1 MKKNILLKS
10 AFVLSIALFLSCEKD
25 QTVSCVICNSPETT
39 SFEVCR
45 DQNGN
50 ATVNGENT
58 DTDYDVYVAGL
69 EESGAT
75 CGGG

>member
-1 MKKNILLKS
+1 MKKGLFFQSL
-10 AFVLSIALFLSCEKD
+10 AVLSILLVLSCED
-25 QTVSCVICNSPETT
+25 DSAISCVTCNSPETT

-45 DQNGN
+45 NQNGN
-50 ATVNGENT
+50 AVVNGENT
-58 DTDYDVYVAGL
+58 DTNYDVYVAGL

>member
-1 MKKNILLKS
+1 MVKKYFLKS
-10 AFVLSIALFLSCEKD
+10 IVLLTVAALFSCED
-25 QTVSCVICNSPETT
+25 DPAISCVTCNSPETT
-39 SFEVCR
+39 AFEVCR

-58 DTDYDVYVAGL
+58 DTNYDVYIAGL

>member
-1 MKKNILLKS
+1 MKKGLYLKLLAIS
-10 AFVLSIALFLSCEKD
+10 SIVFTLSCED
-25 QTVSCVICNSPETT
+25 DPEISCVTCNSPETT
-39 SFEVCR
+39 PFEVCR

-58 DTDYDVYVAGL
+58 DTDYNVYVAGL

-75 CGGG
+75 CGG

>member
-1 MKKNILLKS
+1 MKKGLFLKPL
-10 AFVLSIALFLSCEKD
+10 ALFSIILFLSCED
-25 QTVSCVICNSPETT
+25 DPEISCVTCNSPETT
-39 SFEVCR
+39 AFEVCR

-50 ATVNGENT
+50 AVVNGENT
-58 DTDYDVYVAGL
+58 DTNYDVYVAGL